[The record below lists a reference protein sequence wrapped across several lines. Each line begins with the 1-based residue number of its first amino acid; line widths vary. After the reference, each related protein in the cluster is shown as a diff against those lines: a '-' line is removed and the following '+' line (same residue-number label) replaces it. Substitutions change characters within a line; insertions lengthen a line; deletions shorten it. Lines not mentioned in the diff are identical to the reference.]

1 MMMFFIH
8 LIAASWLMIY
18 LVTIRGVK
26 SSGKVVYITG
36 TLPYLMLTV
45 FVVRGV
51 TLPGSKEGIL
61 YYIVPEWSRLS
72 DPKVRSFI

>member
-1 MMMFFIH
+1 MMFFIH
-8 LIAASWLMIY
+8 LIAASWSMIY

-45 FVVRGV
+45 FVIRGV
-51 TLPGSKEGIL
+51 TLPGSMAGIL

-72 DPKVRSFI
+72 DPKVRNYI